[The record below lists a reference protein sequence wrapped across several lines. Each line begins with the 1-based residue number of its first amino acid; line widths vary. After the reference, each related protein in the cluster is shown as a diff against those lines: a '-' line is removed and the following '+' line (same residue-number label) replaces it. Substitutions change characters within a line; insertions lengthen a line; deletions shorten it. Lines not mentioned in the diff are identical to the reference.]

1 MACRQFRGSLSEL
14 FSYTTKGKQF
24 ISSQGILL
32 NVGDLFCKHLAHST
46 HILLVKVQTSFP
58 QVLRSFSLG
67 ATLNESISFLA
78 SGQSL
83 VTYNLSVWSILISEY
98 MFRMTS
104 PSSVYTQLII
114 YHKLTNS
121 FQYRLA
127 VQGAKVVTFETIRN
141 AAMLEQCCN
150 HPKQCCNNV
159 ATPCF
164 ANLESSLRIVSCNMA
179 FTRNCSILKRQF
191 RELDSFKSEIYV
203 LSRDLESKFT
213 V

>member
-1 MACRQFRGSLSEL
+1 MFPASVKIILSWCDTER
-14 FSYTTKGKQF
+14 
-24 ISSQGILL
+24 I
-32 NVGDLFCKHLAHST
+32 N
-46 HILLVKVQTSFP
+46 
-58 QVLRSFSLG
+58 
-67 ATLNESISFLA
+67 NSFLA

-98 MFRMTS
+98 MFRVTS

-114 YHKLTNS
+114 YHKLTDS

-150 HPKQCCNNV
+150 HPKQCRNNV

-179 FTRNCSILKRQF
+179 FTRNCSILKRRF